1 MVKVP
6 AQRDGREKLPGK
18 NERLE
23 TDRHWL
29 RSETPASLNVAISVS
44 TLTAA

>member
-1 MVKVP
+1 MKVP
-6 AQRDGREKLPGK
+6 AQRNRRQKLPGK
-18 NERLE
+18 NERPE
-23 TDRHWL
+23 IGRHWL